1 VSRRWRNRLAIPA
14 VLLLATIVCLVAST
28 PGDVL
33 FGIGWGIFGVLLVF
47 LVAYAFLA
55 IGESEDRERE
65 RDERNRRQGR

>member
-1 VSRRWRNRLAIPA
+1 M
-14 VLLLATIVCLVAST
+14 ASK

-33 FGIGWGIFGVLLVF
+33 FGIGWGVFGVLLVF

-65 RDERNRRQGR
+65 QRSKRR